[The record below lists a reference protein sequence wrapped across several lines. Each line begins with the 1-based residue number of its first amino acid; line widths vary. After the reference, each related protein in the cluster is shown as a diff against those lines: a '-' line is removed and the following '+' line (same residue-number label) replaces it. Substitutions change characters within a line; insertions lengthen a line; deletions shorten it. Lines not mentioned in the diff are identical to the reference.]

1 MSFIYIRERVR
12 VLLTLLP
19 NIWYVGFIDPVHVF
33 DLFVIFRIERV
44 DVIDADMEYI
54 LVSTVHKMASTMNAP
69 PMMFVGAAIQRVHAL
84 QYTGHMN
91 ARLTAPHT
99 DCGIKHLLRELESLR
114 DATNVK

>member
-1 MSFIYIRERVR
+1 MKDIIV
-12 VLLTLLP
+12 P
-19 NIWYVGFIDPVHVF
+19 
-33 DLFVIFRIERV
+33 
-44 DVIDADMEYI
+44 
-54 LVSTVHKMASTMNAP
+54 TVHEMASTMNAP

-99 DCGIKHLLRELESLR
+99 DCGIEHFPGELESLR